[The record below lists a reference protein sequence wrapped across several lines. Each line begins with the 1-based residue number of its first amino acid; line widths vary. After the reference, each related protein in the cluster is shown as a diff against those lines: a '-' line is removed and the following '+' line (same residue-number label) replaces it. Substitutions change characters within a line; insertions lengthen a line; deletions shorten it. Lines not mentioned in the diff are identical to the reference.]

1 MRFVGKHKSFLALV
15 ANRAALTASRRS
27 FRERTKGAAMKFAT
41 ISKSLVMGLALLLA
55 SSAFA
60 ASKASL
66 TLQNPTVINGA
77 KLKPGD
83 YKLEWDGSGPN
94 VEVSIMQGKTVLA
107 KVQGKV
113 VDLSS
118 PASHNAAV
126 VKRNDDGTSTLAGA
140 RFEGKKFALE
150 LGESSDGMQPGSSK

>member
-1 MRFVGKHKSFLALV
+1 
-15 ANRAALTASRRS
+15 
-27 FRERTKGAAMKFAT
+27 MKFAT
-41 ISKSLVMGLALLLA
+41 VSKSLVMGLALLLA

-60 ASKASL
+60 ATKADL
-66 TLQNPTVINGA
+66 HLNNPTSIHGT

-83 YKLEWDGSGPN
+83 YKLVWDGTGPD

-107 KVQGKV
+107 KTTGKV

-118 PASHNAAV
+118 PAQSNAAV
-126 VKRNDDGTSTLAGA
+126 VTRNDDGTTALSGA

-150 LGESSDGMQPGSSK
+150 LKDAGDGMQAGSSK